1 MSNWEMGSKPFH
13 DGTRDVKLDFL
24 TDDAKGTIGGQLWFK
39 NMLYTVNGSW
49 AALRSVPGRNVSSF
63 ALLGGDSAGET
74 DHVAAAGTMDGP
86 GSLPV
91 AIQLNLIRV
100 ESGNGQRFGWD
111 GELQQFNQPWS
122 G

>member
-1 MSNWEMGSKPFH
+1 MAVGRHYARF
-13 DGTRDVKLDFL
+13 
-24 TDDAKGTIGGQLWFK
+24 
-39 NMLYTVNGSW
+39 
-49 AALRSVPGRNVSSF
+49 PGAMCHPLHF
-63 ALLGGDSAGET
+63 LGGDSAGET

-86 GSLPV
+86 GSLRV

-111 GELQQFNQPWS
+111 GELQQLNQPWS